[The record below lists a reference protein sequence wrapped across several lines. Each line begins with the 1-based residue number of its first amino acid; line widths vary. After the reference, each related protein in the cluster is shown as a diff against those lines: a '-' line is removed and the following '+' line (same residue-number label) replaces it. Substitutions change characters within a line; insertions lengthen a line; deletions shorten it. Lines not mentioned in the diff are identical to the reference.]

1 MFYEFEVIGKITGK
15 ARPKVNTY
23 TMRAYTP
30 AQTKDYE
37 NLIKQYFVI
46 KYPKYVPLENRIKVT
61 IVA

>member
-1 MFYEFEVIGKITGK
+1 MFYEFEIIGKITGK

-37 NLIKQYFVI
+37 NLIKQYFVSCLLSYFK
-46 KYPKYVPLENRIKVT
+46 KY
-61 IVA
+61 

>member
-30 AQTKDYE
+30 TQSKKGITKP
-37 NLIKQYFVI
+37 LIKQYFSLLNI
-46 KYPKYVPLENRIKVT
+46 QNIFQ
-61 IVA
+61 